1 MSDPSICIAGAG
13 SIGCYVGGMLRAGGR
28 PVSLLARPRVI
39 DDVRANGLKV
49 TSFNGIEHQLMRT
62 IWVVSAVIR
71 KAMEAATVRIH
82 PSRDGARRSVSC
94 SEADM
99 AFKVKEMESGCC
111 TASVQE
117 AGRPHGPS

>member
-1 MSDPSICIAGAG
+1 VGAARQASEG
-13 SIGCYVGGMLRAGGR
+13 RVLSGCAEG
-28 PVSLLARPRVI
+28 P
-39 DDVRANGLKV
+39 N
-49 TSFNGIEHQLMRT
+49 QLMRT

-99 AFKVKEMESGCC
+99 AFKVEEK
-111 TASVQE
+111 
-117 AGRPHGPS
+117 